1 MLAVVRRQAAITLRL
16 CQRISKQLEE
26 ELPYHVSTDSPDDLD
41 EWRAQQAQVLIRLI
55 HVCAERQYCEA
66 VISLG
71 RVLLDPQISIEVDM
85 STYRTFLRAIFA
97 FYDPAK
103 IAKEDQLTH
112 LRRVSN
118 TIRWTQ
124 AVLSTASVSR
134 DRGQFGARD
143 IAVLLHGLG
152 KIIHQ
157 HTLGHVRLPAAMWKS
172 LAGILNSLSGAS
184 KSGRE
189 IEPAFAW
196 AELYLRVEEGRL
208 ALASKT
214 KRVLVQSPTMKAPY
228 WKPVAHPPE
237 TRDVPEELMELIR
250 GAYERAMELL
260 SEWERMFNQLTLKD
274 LHPLAQEGQILQIR
288 ARTILISYSRP
299 PRDHEQRPMDPF
311 EPIHAI
317 LQHILAL
324 RSQIHVKSTTKA
336 GSQSHLRRSYHIAR
350 AEDNLMRRFE
360 ATLIRAV
367 SHCVGVTTAFDTHSS
382 SSNDDEDEMTKP
394 PAATR
399 PRPPGFLGF
408 LLSMPQLYRRTQ
420 YNHSLPGEKPTFSLH
435 PAEHIHG
442 LFLFLPLTAHLRM
455 DMPLEP
461 QERTID
467 IRDAR
472 KKSRRTWLRLWKR
485 SLGFM
490 IKYSSWDGFAT
501 VGRVEGEDRGEG
513 LNGWFGL
520 LRGIL
525 ENAPKE
531 VILPHAHWQRFAL
544 GAEEQNQVFKLLVA
558 QHILPRGFL
567 LQTLRVALG
576 LPYRSLEI
584 ETGRVPRV
592 QSPPDRVTAYA
603 EVSERSG
610 SEVSRDALDY
620 FTCELEL
627 ILCNPRELPKLIAA
641 LTWPGNVVRL
651 DEWQDHMQAFGVPVQ
666 PLVERLRVSADID

>member
-1 MLAVVRRQAAITLRL
+1 MLAVIRRQAAMTLRL

-26 ELPYHVSTDSPDDLD
+26 ELPYHVSVDSPGDLD
-41 EWRAQQAQVLIRLI
+41 AWRAQQAQVLVRLI

-97 FYDPAK
+97 FYDPAT

-124 AVLSTASVSR
+124 AVLNTASVSR
-134 DRGQFGARD
+134 NSSQFGASD
-143 IAVLLHGLG
+143 IAVLLRGLG

-172 LAGILNSLSGAS
+172 LAGILNSLAGAS
-184 KSGRE
+184 KSTGE

-196 AELYLRVEEGRL
+196 AELYLRIEEGRL

-228 WKPVAHPPE
+228 WKPVAHPHE
-237 TRDVPEELMELIR
+237 TRNVPEEVMVLVR

-260 SEWERMFNQLTLKD
+260 SEWEQMFNQSTLKGV
-274 LHPLAQEGQILQIR
+274 HPLAQEGQILQIR
-288 ARTILISYSRP
+288 ARAILISYSRP

-324 RSQIHVKSTTKA
+324 RSQIYLKSTTKA
-336 GSQSHLRRSYHIAR
+336 GSQSHLRRLYHIAR

-360 ATLIRAV
+360 ATLIRAI
-367 SHCVGVTTAFDTHSS
+367 SHCVGITTAFDSHSS

-408 LLSMPQLYRRTQ
+408 LLSMPQLYRRAQ

-435 PAEHIHG
+435 PAEHIRG

-455 DMPLEP
+455 DMPLERE
-461 QERTID
+461 ERTID

-501 VGRVEGEDRGEG
+501 VGQGEGEDGGEG

-531 VILPHAHWQRFAL
+531 IILSHAHWQRFTL
-544 GAEEQNQVFKLLVA
+544 RAEEENQVFKLLVA
-558 QHILPRGFL
+558 QHVLPRGFI

-584 ETGRVPRV
+584 EGRVPRV
-592 QSPPDRVTAYA
+592 QSPPARVTICA
-603 EVSERSG
+603 EVSGRSG
-610 SEVSRDALDY
+610 SEASRDALDY
-620 FTCELEL
+620 FACELEL
-627 ILCNPRELPKLIAA
+627 ILGNPRELPKLIAA

-666 PLVERLRVSADID
+666 PFVERLRVWADID